1 MPVDIFGRSATATSF
16 EAASLIS
23 LIGTKVS
30 RSGDNLS
37 GDLSL
42 DGHRLKQIPHE
53 PTDTTDGAA
62 ASFVIAGDIAVK
74 DAAVLRYGVQTMT
87 VTWTWIHITLKMW
100 STRQTN
106 RTLPQIIM

>member
-1 MPVDIFGRSATATSF
+1 MPVDVFGRSATTGSF

-30 RSGDNLS
+30 RSGDSLS

-53 PTDTTDGAA
+53 PTATTDGAA

-74 DAAVLRYGVQTMT
+74 DAAVLRSGAQTMT
-87 VTWTWIHITLKMW
+87 GNLNLDSHYINNVVDPANQQDAAQRAM
-100 STRQTN
+100 
-106 RTLPQIIM
+106 